1 MIDKMKTMIF
11 NLFLKQFLKF
21 NGCPSFIVP
30 LMLQVESQT
39 KINIT
44 ETEPGKFSGGF
55 IMTGFPVAEIS
66 STPLGPDK
74 EHPEKFE
81 NKTDSNGKKIDYT
94 ALYSVWKVI

>member
-1 MIDKMKTMIF
+1 M
-11 NLFLKQFLKF
+11 LK
-21 NGCPSFIVP
+21 
-30 LMLQVESQT
+30 VESQT
-39 KINIT
+39 NINIT

-55 IMTGFPVAEIS
+55 IMAGFPVAEIL

>member
-1 MIDKMKTMIF
+1 M
-11 NLFLKQFLKF
+11 LK
-21 NGCPSFIVP
+21 
-30 LMLQVESQT
+30 VESHA

-55 IMTGFPVAEIS
+55 IMIGFPVGEIL

-74 EHPEKFE
+74 EHPEKAF

-94 ALYSVWKVI
+94 ALYLVRKSTMIHDRHTYAKPSRANTCN